1 MAVTSCYHRTTIIK
15 RPLFCNI
22 LTSLDMWPLSVGITT
37 SINFQMTLALAKL
50 EPCGLCSRKFTGLH
64 EGNKMDV
71 IGSFDHSFIIE
82 SRRERL
88 HATHNLSKQSG
99 PPTKSCWNLLR
110 EFSETSCS
118 FGHKSVEYRH
128 FHPKNRNFHVLCNQM
143 EWSPWKAT
151 ELEGCLLLV
160 CWQKKY
166 SLLYS
171 VICKQIP
178 QRCRIYLP
186 RTFLPMK
193 SENFE
198 TNCSFS
204 FNLILHYQLWWWLL
218 VVPQKLGQID
228 ALFNRL

>member
-1 MAVTSCYHRTTIIK
+1 MAVTSRYHRTTIIK

-50 EPCGLCSRKFTGLH
+50 EPCGLCSRKFTGSH

-151 ELEGCLLLV
+151 ELEGCLLCLCV
-160 CWQKKY
+160 DRKNIHYFTQLFVNKF
-166 SLLYS
+166 
-171 VICKQIP
+171 P
-178 QRCRIYLP
+178 QRCIEFICQGLFCQWNLRIFKQTVVFLLTWLDSSLSVMMMTSCGSTEIGTNWC
-186 RTFLPMK
+186 TF
-193 SENFE
+193 
-198 TNCSFS
+198 
-204 FNLILHYQLWWWLL
+204 
-218 VVPQKLGQID
+218 
-228 ALFNRL
+228 

>member
-50 EPCGLCSRKFTGLH
+50 EPCGLCSRKFTGSH

-110 EFSETSCS
+110 EFRKLLALSGTKVSNIDTST
-118 FGHKSVEYRH
+118 
-128 FHPKNRNFHVLCNQM
+128 PKTGISMFCVIKWNDLLGRLLNLKVACFACVL
-143 EWSPWKAT
+143 T
-151 ELEGCLLLV
+151 EKIFTTLL
-160 CWQKKY
+160 
-166 SLLYS
+166 S
-171 VICKQIP
+171 
-178 QRCRIYLP
+178 YL
-186 RTFLPMK
+186 
-193 SENFE
+193 
-198 TNCSFS
+198 
-204 FNLILHYQLWWWLL
+204 
-218 VVPQKLGQID
+218 
-228 ALFNRL
+228 